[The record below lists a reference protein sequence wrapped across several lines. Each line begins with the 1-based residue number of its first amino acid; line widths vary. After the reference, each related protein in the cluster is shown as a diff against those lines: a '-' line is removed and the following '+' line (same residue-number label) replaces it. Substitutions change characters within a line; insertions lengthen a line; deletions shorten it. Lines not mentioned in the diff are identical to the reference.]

1 MLSSAL
7 LLAIR
12 SLSAACAPLDV
23 PSFDLIGFS
32 SAKMPRPRSF
42 TTLFDF
48 PLVSMIV
55 SDSDDGALVCA
66 SVDAACSDCCIG
78 AVANGFAILPKAF
91 LLAILNRSAARAP
104 LDVPSFDLTGF
115 SYVEKARPGFSH

>member
-12 SLSAACAPLDV
+12 SLAAACAPLDV

-32 SAKMPRPRSF
+32 SAKMPRPCSF
-42 TTLFDF
+42 TALFDF

-55 SDSDDGALVCA
+55 SDSDDGA

-91 LLAILNRSAARAP
+91 LLAILNRSATRAP